1 MPENNQSSNKSNH
14 HAHPDHRLNAK
25 LNSAKDTVANDKK
38 KKFKLSKKSVII
50 VIAIVLALLIAGF
63 TIYTLFYKKQTST
76 VISKSKAV
84 NLFVPSSLTGLP
96 VLPSVNL
103 RPVTAVMVENSIDA
117 RPQSGLD
124 QAGVVF
130 EAIAEGGIT
139 RFMALYQDTL
149 PAYIGPVRSARPYYV
164 SWALGF
170 DADYAHV
177 GGSTE
182 GLQDIQNW
190 GVKDLDQFYNS
201 SAYQRISSRYA
212 PHNVYTG
219 FPQLTE
225 LEQSKGF
232 TTSNYS
238 GFIRKKDAPSQNPT
252 ATKIDFALSG
262 SDYDPHF
269 DYVPSTNSY
278 LRSQSGAPHIV
289 IDQNGNQKQIN
300 PKVVVALVVPLGQG
314 ALDSSNAYYSD
325 YTVVGS
331 GQAFIFQDGTVTI
344 GTWTKKSNTSQIV
357 FTDSASIPLKINAGQ
372 TWITAVSDA
381 GSVGYNK

>member
-1 MPENNQSSNKSNH
+1 MPENNHSNKENRH
-14 HAHPDHRLNAK
+14 VHPDHSLNTK
-25 LNSAKDTVANDKK
+25 LNSVKESQPKSKK
-38 KKFKLSKKSVII
+38 IKFKVTKKTIIITSVVLLLF
-50 VIAIVLALLIAGF
+50 VITGGVIYVL
-63 TIYTLFYKKQTST
+63 TYKKHTT
-76 VISKSKAV
+76 NVISKSKAV
-84 NLFVPSSLTGLP
+84 NPFVPSRLTGLP
-96 VLPSVNL
+96 VLPSINS

-139 RFMALYQDTL
+139 RFMAVYQDTQ
-149 PAYIGPVRSARPYYV
+149 PAFIGPVRSARPYYV

-177 GGSTE
+177 GGSSE

-190 GVKDLDQFYNS
+190 GVKDLDEFYND
-201 SAYQRISSRYA
+201 SAYQRITSRYA

-219 FPQLTE
+219 FPQLAS
-225 LEQSKGF
+225 LEQSKGYM
-232 TTSNYS
+232 TSNYS
-238 GFIRKKDAPSQNPT
+238 GFIRKKDSPSQVAT
-252 ATKIDFALSG
+252 ASKIDFSLSG
-262 SDYDPHF
+262 PDYDPHF

-289 IDQNGNQKQIN
+289 VDQNGTQKQIS
-300 PKVVVALVVPLGQG
+300 PKVVVALVVQLGQG

-325 YTVVGS
+325 YTVVGT

-344 GTWTKKSNTSQIV
+344 GTWTKKSNASQIV
-357 FTDSASIPLKINAGQ
+357 FTDSSNNPLKLNAGQ